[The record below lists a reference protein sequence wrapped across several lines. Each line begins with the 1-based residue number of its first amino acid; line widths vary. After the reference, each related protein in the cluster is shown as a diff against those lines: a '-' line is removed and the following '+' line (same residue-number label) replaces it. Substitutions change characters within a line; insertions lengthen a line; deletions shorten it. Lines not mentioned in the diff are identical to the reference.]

1 VPVEGV
7 DHFCELAALRQR
19 DLVITTPCLLSC
31 VRARCR
37 VEQGESRYAMTGLP
51 HDFKREIPA
60 IESPASANGGGAV
73 ARIRSAI
80 AAMLSS

>member
-31 VRARCR
+31 VR
-37 VEQGESRYAMTGLP
+37 
-51 HDFKREIPA
+51 
-60 IESPASANGGGAV
+60 GA
-73 ARIRSAI
+73 
-80 AAMLSS
+80 LSC